1 MERRLCRRSCST
13 ACIMYMYIII
23 SLRLLEF
30 KYRALSSSRQWLPL
44 SAPDTQ
50 CAKPQTPSG
59 PSGTPLYLFLCP
71 SSSLSALHFA
81 LPPSPRQAVRSAR
94 EMDRLTRLQPGRSDP
109 NIVRVQQAVII
120 AFASALVGGVV
131 VSTSTMELD
140 CKGGRGGG
148 FSFGKSKPSRFFAL
162 WLMMMTR

>member
-1 MERRLCRRSCST
+1 MPPQLQHGL
-13 ACIMYMYIII
+13 YHVHVYHH
-23 SLRLLEF
+23 
-30 KYRALSSSRQWLPL
+30 LSSPARIQVPCSFIQSPVASLVCARHTVCKAPNPVRPVRDTIVSLSLPL
-44 SAPDTQ
+44 
-50 CAKPQTPSG
+50 
-59 PSGTPLYLFLCP
+59 FLLVC
-71 SSSLSALHFA
+71 SALRP
-81 LPPSPRQAVRSAR
+81 PPSPRQAVRSAR